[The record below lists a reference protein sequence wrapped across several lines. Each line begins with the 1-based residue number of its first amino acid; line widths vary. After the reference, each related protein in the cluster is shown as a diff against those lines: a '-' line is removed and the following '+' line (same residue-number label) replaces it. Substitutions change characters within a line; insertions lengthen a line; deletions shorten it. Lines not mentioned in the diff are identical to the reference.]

1 MGISKIIYNCLIILS
16 CCLIIVINIGTMN
29 LALDFINSPSDVGVI
44 IGISLLIAS
53 LLIPTIIIY
62 EVINYYLGTK

>member
-1 MGISKIIYNCLIILS
+1 
-16 CCLIIVINIGTMN
+16 MN